1 MLIFFISIPMMA
13 QDIPADSIRVVDLD
27 EIILIGRE
35 DLNNQKQDKPLSSV
49 DDYLEKSSR
58 ITMIKRGNY
67 AWEPAMNNMN
77 SDRLAITIDG
87 MYSLI

>member
-1 MLIFFISIPMMA
+1 MMA

-77 SDRLAITIDG
+77 SDRLAIQ
-87 MYSLI
+87 